1 MHSLGLSK
9 KRLARICP
17 LLTMVSLPYFK
28 VKTFE
33 DVYSA
38 NDNEAMFGG
47 VMNVV
52 NSRYP
57 VFCIINFYLKE
68 FVVQ

>member
-1 MHSLGLSK
+1 MIRKLITWRVKRIMHSLGLSK

-17 LLTMVSLPYFK
+17 LLTMVSLPYFI

-38 NDNEAMFGG
+38 NDNEALCGG
-47 VMNVV
+47 VMKVV
-52 NSRYP
+52 RS
-57 VFCIINFYLKE
+57 
-68 FVVQ
+68 

>member
-17 LLTMVSLPYFK
+17 LLTIVSLPYFI

-38 NDNEAMFGG
+38 NDNEALCGG
-47 VMNVV
+47 VMKVV
-52 NSRYP
+52 KS
-57 VFCIINFYLKE
+57 
-68 FVVQ
+68 